1 MFPLSYT
8 RGVLTIAAVGSMFC
22 GLMGPLVLKK
32 LLLLSGGLPLFYSV
46 ACCGSEF
53 EAVPPSFD
61 GGLVV
66 DLVALSADLT
76 PMP

>member
-1 MFPLSYT
+1 MFPLSCT
-8 RGVLTIAAVGSMFC
+8 RGVFTIAAVGSMFW

-32 LLLLSGGLPLFYSV
+32 LLRGGLPLFFS
-46 ACCGSEF
+46 AALCGSEF

-66 DLVALSADLT
+66 DLVALRADLT
-76 PMP
+76 PIP

>member
-1 MFPLSYT
+1 MFPPSCT

-22 GLMGPLVLKK
+22 GRMGPLVLKK
-32 LLLLSGGLPLFYSV
+32 LLSGGLPLFYSV